1 MATHLLT
8 DLLIIFGLS
17 IPVVFTFSKLKIAP
31 LIGFLLAG
39 ILAGPFGFGLIREV
53 ENIELLAEI
62 GVILLLFTIGM
73 EFSLRDLLQL
83 RRIVIFGG
91 GLQLSITAIIVA
103 LIFLW
108 LGNSRESSIF
118 FGLLVALSS
127 TAIVLKLLQE
137 RGEIYSLH
145 GRTSLGILIFQ
156 DIAAVVIILLI
167 PVLAGV
173 PETEKSFIEL
183 ILQGLG
189 LIVFTLISARYAVP
203 FIMYQVAKTRN
214 NELFLLSVVA
224 IGLSVAWLT
233 SLVGLSLALGA
244 FLAGLIISES
254 EYSVQALGNL
264 IPFRDMFMS
273 IFFIS
278 IGMLLD
284 LDILKEHLL
293 LILAA
298 TFAVLILKI
307 LANSLST
314 FLIGFPLHTMILVGF
329 SLSQVGEFSFI
340 LAKVGFASGLISSL
354 MYQEFLDVAVLSMVL
369 TPLFMS
375 IGYRTTTFAELLPFP
390 PVLKQGWYGKFQENE
405 SEEKPEN
412 HVIIVGFGINGRNVA
427 TASRAASI
435 PYIIIDMNPEVVRVE
450 KLEGEHIFYGDA
462 AQSAVLEHAGIHT
475 AKSVVVTAGDPASAK
490 RIIEVA
496 RRLNP
501 QVHIIA
507 RTHFLSELDKF
518 YAFGA
523 DEVISDEFESSIELF
538 TRVLHRYLVPSS
550 EIDSLG
556 STLRA
561 DHYEMLRH
569 PEIPKKKI
577 CDLALNFADVEIRSL
592 RVGKF
597 SKVAGKTLGELDLR
611 KDYGVS
617 VLAVSRYHKIIP
629 GPEAETEILAD
640 DILLVI
646 SPPEKLDEVR
656 KLCEDSM
663 EYQSIP
669 LNSLHK
675 DV

>member
-1 MATHLLT
+1 MATNLLT

-39 ILAGPFGFGLIREV
+39 ILAGPFGFGLIREI

-62 GVILLLFTIGM
+62 GVVLLLFTIGM

-91 GLQLSITAIIVA
+91 GLQLSITSIIVA

-118 FGLLVALSS
+118 LGLLVVLSS

-137 RGEIYSLH
+137 KGEIYSLH

-156 DIAAVVIILLI
+156 DIAAVIIILLI
-167 PVLAGV
+167 PVLAGI
-173 PETEKSFIEL
+173 PGTEKSFLEL

-189 LIVFTLISARYAVP
+189 LIMFTLISARYVVP

-233 SLVGLSLALGA
+233 SIVGLSLALGA

-284 LDILKEHLL
+284 LNILREHLL

-298 TFAVLILKI
+298 TLAVLLLKA

-340 LAKVGFASGLISSL
+340 LAKVGSESGLISSL

-375 IGYRTTTFAELLPFP
+375 IGYRTTTFADFLPFP
-390 PVLKQGWYGKFQENE
+390 PILRQGWYSKFKEKE
-405 SEEKPEN
+405 SEEKLEN
-412 HVIIVGFGINGRNVA
+412 HVIIVGFGINGRNVV
-427 TASRAASI
+427 TAAKAASI
-435 PYIIIDMNPEVVRVE
+435 PYIVIDMNPEVVRIE
-450 KLEGEHIFYGDA
+450 KQKEERIFYGDA
-462 AQSAVLEHAGIHT
+462 AQNAVLEHAGIQT
-475 AKSVVVTAGDPASAK
+475 AKSVVVTAGDPPSAK
-490 RIIEVA
+490 RIIEA
-496 RRLNP
+496 AQRLNP
-501 QVHIIA
+501 EIHIIA

-518 YAFGA
+518 YDFGA

-550 EIDSLG
+550 EIYSLT

-561 DHYEMLRH
+561 DHYKMLRSTG
-569 PEIPKKKI
+569 IPRKKI
-577 CDLALNFADVEIRSL
+577 CDLALDFANVEIRSV

-597 SKVAGKTLGELDLR
+597 SKSAGMTLGELNIR
-611 KDYGVS
+611 KNYGVS
-617 VLAVSRYHKIIP
+617 VLAISRSHKLIP
-629 GPEAETEILAD
+629 GPEAETEILSD

-646 SPPEKLDEVR
+646 SPPQNIDEIR
-656 KLCEDSM
+656 RLFEDSG
-663 EYQSIP
+663 E
-669 LNSLHK
+669 
-675 DV
+675 

>member
-39 ILAGPFGFGLIREV
+39 ILAGPFGFGLIREI
-53 ENIELLAEI
+53 ENIDLLAEI
-62 GVILLLFTIGM
+62 GVVLLLFTIGI

-83 RRIVIFGG
+83 RRIVVFGG
-91 GLQLSITAIIVA
+91 GLQVSITAVIVA

-108 LGNSRESSIF
+108 LGNSKESSIF

-137 RGEIYSLH
+137 KGEIYSLH

-167 PVLAGV
+167 PVLAGI
-173 PETEKSFIEL
+173 PGTEKSFFEL

-189 LIVFTLISARYAVP
+189 LIVFTLLSARYVVP

-233 SLVGLSLALGA
+233 SMVGLSLALGA

-298 TFAVLILKI
+298 TLIVLLLKL

-329 SLSQVGEFSFI
+329 ALSQVGEFSFI
-340 LAKVGFASGLISSL
+340 LAKVGFTSGLISSL

-369 TPLFMS
+369 TPFFMS

-390 PVLKQGWYGKFQENE
+390 PVLKQGWYGKFKENG

-412 HVIIVGFGINGRNVA
+412 HVIIVGFGINGKNVV
-427 TASRAASI
+427 TAAKAASI
-435 PYIIIDMNPEVVRVE
+435 PYIVIDMNPEVVRVE
-450 KLEGEHIFYGDA
+450 KLREEHIFYGDA
-462 AQSAVLEHAGIHT
+462 AQSAVLEHAGIQT
-475 AKSVVVTAGDPASAK
+475 ARSVVVTAGDPASAK
-490 RIIEVA
+490 RIIEVV

-501 QVHIIA
+501 RIHIIA

-550 EIDSLG
+550 EINSLS

-569 PEIPKKKI
+569 PEIPRKKF
-577 CDLALNFADVEIRSL
+577 CDLALDFADVELRSI
-592 RVGKF
+592 RVGKL
-597 SKVAGKTLGELDLR
+597 SKVAGMTLEELNLR
-611 KDYGVS
+611 KNYGVS
-617 VLAVSRYHKIIP
+617 VLAISRNHKIIP
-629 GPEAETEILAD
+629 GPKAETEILAS

-646 SPPEKLDEVR
+646 SPPERLDEVR
-656 KLCEDSM
+656 KLCEDRV
-663 EYQSIP
+663 E
-669 LNSLHK
+669 
-675 DV
+675 

>member
-39 ILAGPFGFGLIREV
+39 ILAGPFGLGMIQEI
-53 ENIELLAEI
+53 ESIELLAEI
-62 GVILLLFTIGM
+62 GVVLLLFTIGM

-83 RRIVIFGG
+83 RRVVIFGG
-91 GLQLSITAIIVA
+91 GLQLSITAILAA

-108 LGNSRESSIF
+108 LGNSRESSVF
-118 FGLLVALSS
+118 LGLLVALSS

-137 RGEIYSLH
+137 KGEIYSLH

-156 DIAAVVIILLI
+156 DIAAVLIILII

-173 PETEKSFIEL
+173 PGTGKSFFEL

-189 LIVFTLISARYAVP
+189 LIVFTLLSARYVVP
-203 FIMYQVAKTRN
+203 FIMYHVAKTRN
-214 NELFLLSVVA
+214 NELFLLSVIA

-233 SLVGLSLALGA
+233 SMVGLSLALGA

-284 LDILKEHLL
+284 LDILKQHLL

-298 TFAVLILKI
+298 TLAVLFLKV

-329 SLSQVGEFSFI
+329 ALSQVGEFSFI
-340 LAKVGFASGLISSL
+340 LAKVGFTNGLISSI

-369 TPLFMS
+369 TPFFMS
-375 IGYRTTTFAELLPFP
+375 IGHRTTTLAELLPIP
-390 PVLKQGWYGKFQENE
+390 PILKQGWYSKFKENG

-412 HVIIVGFGINGRNVA
+412 HVIIVGFGINGRNVV
-427 TASRAASI
+427 TAAKTASI
-435 PYIIIDMNPEVVRVE
+435 PYIVIDMNPEVVRIE
-450 KLEGEHIFYGDA
+450 KLKEEHIFYGDA
-462 AQSAVLEHAGIHT
+462 AQNAVLEHAGIHT

-490 RIIEVA
+490 RIIGTV

-501 QVHIIA
+501 EIHIIA

-538 TRVLHRYLVPSS
+538 TRVLHRYLLPSS

-556 STLRA
+556 SKLRA
-561 DHYEMLRH
+561 DHYDMLRN
-569 PEIPKKKI
+569 PDIPRKKF
-577 CDLALNFADVEIRSL
+577 CDLALDFADVEIRSI
-592 RVGKF
+592 RVGKS
-597 SKVAGKTLGELDLR
+597 SKSAGMTLGELNLR
-611 KDYGVS
+611 KNYGVS
-617 VLAVSRYHKIIP
+617 ALAISRNHKIIP
-629 GPEAETEILAD
+629 GPEAKTEILAN

-646 SPPEKLDEVR
+646 SPPENLDEVR
-656 KLCEDSM
+656 KLFGESG
-663 EYQSIP
+663 
-669 LNSLHK
+669 
-675 DV
+675 

>member
-1 MATHLLT
+1 MAAHLLT

-39 ILAGPFGFGLIREV
+39 ILAGPFGFGLIQEI
-53 ENIELLAEI
+53 ESIELLAEI
-62 GVILLLFTIGM
+62 GVVLLLFTIGM

-91 GLQLSITAIIVA
+91 GLQLSITAILAA
-103 LIFLW
+103 LMFIW

-118 FGLLVALSS
+118 LGLLVALSS

-137 RGEIYSLH
+137 KGEIYSLH

-156 DIAAVVIILLI
+156 DIAAVLIILII

-173 PETEKSFIEL
+173 PGTGKSFFEL

-189 LIVFTLISARYAVP
+189 LIVFTLLSARYVVP
-203 FIMYQVAKTRN
+203 FIMYHVAKTRN
-214 NELFLLSVVA
+214 NELFLLSVIV

-233 SLVGLSLALGA
+233 SMVGLSLALGA

-284 LDILKEHLL
+284 LDILKQHLL

-298 TFAVLILKI
+298 TLAVLLLKV

-329 SLSQVGEFSFI
+329 ALSQVGEFSFI
-340 LAKVGFASGLISSL
+340 LAKVGLTSGLISSL

-375 IGYRTTTFAELLPFP
+375 IGYRTTSFAEMLSIPKI
-390 PVLKQGWYGKFQENE
+390 LKQGWYSKFKENG

-412 HVIIVGFGINGRNVA
+412 HVIIVGFGINGRNVV
-427 TASRAASI
+427 TAAKAASI
-435 PYIIIDMNPEVVRVE
+435 PYIVIDMNPEVVRIE
-450 KLEGEHIFYGDA
+450 KLKEEHIFYGDA
-462 AQSAVLEHAGIHT
+462 AQNAVLEHAGIHT
-475 AKSVVVTAGDPASAK
+475 AKSVVVTAGDPASAN
-490 RIIEVA
+490 RIIVAA

-501 QVHIIA
+501 EVHIIA

-538 TRVLHRYLVPSS
+538 TRVLHRYLLPSS
-550 EIDSLG
+550 ELDSLG
-556 STLRA
+556 SKLRA
-561 DHYEMLRH
+561 DHYDMLRN
-569 PEIPKKKI
+569 PDIPRKKF
-577 CDLALNFADVEIRSL
+577 CDLALDFADMEIRSI
-592 RVGKF
+592 RVGKS
-597 SKVAGKTLGELDLR
+597 SKSAGMTLGELNLR
-611 KDYGVS
+611 KNYGVS
-617 VLAVSRYHKIIP
+617 ALAISRNHKIIP
-629 GPEAETEILAD
+629 GPEAKTEILAN

-646 SPPEKLDEVR
+646 SPPENLDEVR
-656 KLCEDSM
+656 KLFGGSG
-663 EYQSIP
+663 
-669 LNSLHK
+669 
-675 DV
+675 